1 MVLLTL
7 TNPSFMGPKASMILG
22 MLFKKKIPQIKK

>member
-7 TNPSFMGPKASMILG
+7 ADPSFMGPKASMILG
-22 MLFKKKIPQIKK
+22 TLFKKKILQIKK